1 MRGLIKSFGYAFSGF
16 AKAVKNERNLK
27 IHLSVAS
34 LIIAFAYFFGLTRTE
49 WAILFLAIGFVIAS
63 ELFNTSVEWCAD
75 AVTRTENDD
84 IKHAKD
90 IAAAGVTVSAMIS
103 ITVGFALFADI
114 ERIAGTLK
122 YILGNISAIIVFAVI
137 ILADILLL
145 TLVKETKQD
154 RNLKGTK

>member
-16 AKAVKNERNLK
+16 AKAVKNERNLR

-34 LIIAFAYFFGLTRTE
+34 LIITFAYFFGLKRTE
-49 WAILFLAIGFVIAS
+49 WAILFLAIRFVITS

-75 AVTRTENDD
+75 AVTRTENND

-90 IAAAGVTVSAMIS
+90 IAAAGVTVSAVIS
-103 ITVGFALFADI
+103 LAVGFALFGDV
-114 ERIAGTLK
+114 ERIAKTLE
-122 YILGNISAIIVFAVI
+122 YILTDIAAIIVFAVI

-145 TLVKETKQD
+145 TLVRETKQD

>member
-75 AVTRTENDD
+75 AVT
-84 IKHAKD
+84 I
-90 IAAAGVTVSAMIS
+90 
-103 ITVGFALFADI
+103 
-114 ERIAGTLK
+114 
-122 YILGNISAIIVFAVI
+122 
-137 ILADILLL
+137 
-145 TLVKETKQD
+145 
-154 RNLKGTK
+154 

>member
-1 MRGLIKSFGYAFSGF
+1 MRGLIKSFGYAE
-16 AKAVKNERNLK
+16 KNGSQKR
-27 IHLSVAS
+27 HQ
-34 LIIAFAYFFGLTRTE
+34 R
-49 WAILFLAIGFVIAS
+49 IGG
-63 ELFNTSVEWCAD
+63 AD

>member
-16 AKAVKNERNLK
+16 AKAVKNERNLR

-34 LIIAFAYFFGLTRTE
+34 LIITFAYFFGLKRTE
-49 WAILFLAIGFVIAS
+49 WAILFLAIGFVITS

-75 AVTRTENDD
+75 AVTRTENND

-90 IAAAGVTVSAMIS
+90 IAAAGVIVSAVIS
-103 ITVGFALFADI
+103 LAVGFALFGDV
-114 ERIAGTLK
+114 ERIAKTLE
-122 YILGNISAIIVFAVI
+122 YILTDIAAIIVFAVI

-145 TLVKETKQD
+145 TLVRETKQD